1 MNNKW
6 LSNKKLIIL
15 QVKYIIIFIFFRK
28 CYAFICFKRFNVLF
42 ATYLIEEQ
50 DKLRVYI
57 KKYMFYYATE
67 HRMFMD
73 YIVVKRWKEVISEL

>member
-15 QVKYIIIFIFFRK
+15 QVKYIIIFIFFGW
-28 CYAFICFKRFNVLF
+28 CYAFIYFKRFNVLF

-57 KKYMFYYATE
+57 KKDMFYYATE
-67 HRMFMD
+67 DRMFMD
-73 YIVVKRWKEVISEL
+73 YIAVKRWKEVISEL